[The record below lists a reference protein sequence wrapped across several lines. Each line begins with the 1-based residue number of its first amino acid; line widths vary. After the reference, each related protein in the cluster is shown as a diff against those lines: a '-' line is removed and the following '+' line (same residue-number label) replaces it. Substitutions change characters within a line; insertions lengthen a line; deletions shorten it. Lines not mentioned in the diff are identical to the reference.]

1 MNTSTHMV
9 TQFEITFWS
18 ILIKALQKLTSLLSL
33 LAQFFSNYSL
43 EFILSLAG
51 LLLGLSLGI
60 VITMLKLQ

>member
-33 LAQFFSNYSL
+33 LVQFFSNYSL